1 MTSKTTTQKS
11 TSQSQSGPGA
21 KIEPYWDKLLSGAS
35 DIFQQNASTPFEGAL
50 FADPTAAQRQAVDMM
65 KQGAP
70 ALAQGAGTVRGLADR
85 IAGGEFLDVANNPY
99 FQGSA
104 NAIASNV
111 SRELSRRWLPAT
123 TDEAIKQGAYAGSGT
138 ERTNQNLIGESAKRV
153 AEAQAGLASNYF
165 NTGAGLTGQIPT
177 LYNQSNAMMQAPA
190 QQIGLAGTQEQAWN
204 QGALDAALQ
213 KWKMDAN
220 DPLQQYSQF
229 ANLLNA
235 SGYKQ
240 GTSSGT
246 QETTTPAP
254 DMATM
259 ILQGALGVAGM
270 ASGLGPAMPG
280 IMTGFNALK
289 GGLGSIFGG
298 GGAAA
303 PTTSLQPYDPLNAH
317 SGFGYR

>member
-1 MTSKTTTQKS
+1 MNAKTTTQKS

-21 KIEPYWDKLLSGAS
+21 KIEPYWDQLLSGAAN
-35 DIFQQNASTPFEGAL
+35 IFQQNVNQPFEGELYAG
-50 FADPTAAQRQAVDMM
+50 PTAAQKQAVDMM
-65 KQGAP
+65 KTGAP

-99 FQGSA
+99 FKGA
-104 NAIASNV
+104 AGAISDNV
-111 SRELSRRWLPAT
+111 TRSLNRDWLPAT
-123 TDEAIKQGAYAGSGT
+123 TDQAIAQGAYGGSGT
-138 ERTNQNLIGESAKRV
+138 DRTNQELVGEASKRV

-165 NTGAGLTGQIPT
+165 NTGAGLTGQIPS
-177 LYNQSNAMMQAPA
+177 LYNQANQMLQMPA

-204 QGALDAALQ
+204 QAALDAALKKYQ
-213 KWKMDAN
+213 MEGQ
-220 DPLQQYSQF
+220 DPLQQYAQF

-259 ILQGALGVAGM
+259 ILQGALGVAGL
-270 ASGLGPAMPG
+270 ATGLGPAVPG
-280 IMTGFNALK
+280 IMAGASS
-289 GGLGSIFGG
+289 LGSIFGG
-298 GGAAA
+298 LGGGSKAAA
-303 PTTSLQPYDPLNAH
+303 PTTNLRPYDPLNAH
-317 SGFGYR
+317 SGFGYF